1 MTKPFSLPLVLLTK
15 KYLSTFNCMV
25 GDLALERYQHILV
38 LIERH
43 QESLSQKALAE
54 ILEVDK
60 SYMVTII
67 DYLSEKGYVVREK
80 NPADRREQL
89 IRLTDRARRD
99 LVPIKKAFDEL
110 NRRLLTGIEEKDIA
124 VFNRVLA
131 AIDANLSLEIRSD
144 AVIQHKKP

>member
-1 MTKPFSLPLVLLTK
+1 
-15 KYLSTFNCMV
+15 MV

-89 IRLTDRARRD
+89 IRLTDWARRD
-99 LVPIKKAFDEL
+99 LVPIKKAFEEL
-110 NRRLLTGIEEKDIA
+110 NRRLLTGIEEQDIA

>member
-1 MTKPFSLPLVLLTK
+1 MIKPFSLPLVLLTK
-15 KYLSTFNCMV
+15 KYLSMFNCMV
-25 GDLALERYQHILV
+25 DNLALERYQHILV
-38 LIERH
+38 LIDRH
-43 QESLSQKALAE
+43 RESLSQKALAE

-67 DYLSEKGYVVREK
+67 DYLSDKGYVIREK

-89 IRLTDRARRD
+89 IRLTDKARED

-110 NRRLLTGIEEKDIA
+110 NRKLIRGIGEQDMA

-131 AIDANLSLEIRSD
+131 TLSANLHPESNHDPLPENRNL
-144 AVIQHKKP
+144 